1 MNSITEMLGWVG
13 SVFTLVGVYSTSRK
27 LRSAFLLYL
36 AGNALWLVKS
46 ACGSAWDVFA
56 TNAALAV
63 LSAYGYYAWG
73 AADRNEARQRA
84 DRVKQAEAAQHARD
98 MKDYINVERAAMG
111 QKPVDDVLDD
121 VKENPEKY
129 RVAWLNEQGEE
140 VRLNVNQTR
149 CVKEHLAM
157 LAAMGEE
164 EKITIDHIADMRK
177 GATY

>member
-1 MNSITEMLGWVG
+1 
-13 SVFTLVGVYSTSRK
+13 
-27 LRSAFLLYL
+27 
-36 AGNALWLVKS
+36 
-46 ACGSAWDVFA
+46 
-56 TNAALAV
+56 
-63 LSAYGYYAWG
+63 
-73 AADRNEARQRA
+73 
-84 DRVKQAEAAQHARD
+84 VKQAEAARMRD